1 MTRLKNWIIIIL
13 IIILFVLGVW
23 FILKK
28 DKEPEKTFNKI
39 SFNDNNFVNNR
50 TKINYL
56 DTLVLAGLH
65 ELNIQNVSILI
76 LPLQNKTNGDLSLKA
91 HIRKAEGGYII
102 WIDELRRSTN
112 IEVIAHE
119 LIHLQ
124 QYENNSLYLKD
135 DSLFWK
141 DQIFSINSLPPYDE
155 RDWENDA
162 FIKQEPL
169 KTKIENILY

>member
-1 MTRLKNWIIIIL
+1 MKNWKNRIAIFVL
-13 IIILFVLGVW
+13 VILFILGFW
-23 FILKK
+23 FIITSKK
-28 DKEPEKTFNKI
+28 SEKTFKPLM
-39 SFNDNNFVNNR
+39 FNDNNFVNNR

-56 DTLVLAGLH
+56 DTLVLAGLS
-65 ELNIQNVSILI
+65 ELDIKNMSILI
-76 LPLQNKTNGDLSLKA
+76 LPLKNTEVDDISLKA

-102 WIDELRRSTN
+102 WIDELSRSTN

-124 QYENNSLYLKD
+124 QYENNSLYLKN

-141 DQIFSINSLPPYDE
+141 DQIFSINSLPSYEE

-162 FIKQEPL
+162 FIKQEGL
-169 KTKIENILY
+169 KTKMKNILY